1 MTDAALSGF
10 GVVRTPGLTPAANN
24 TVVAN
29 ISGATAYPTNVLISS
44 IPFEAA
50 DVTVGSTTITGGTT
64 TRVLY
69 DNAGKLGEYTITGS
83 GTVVAMAAGP
93 TFTAPVLGTPAS
105 GNLSNCTALPVG
117 SVTGIVNQSV
127 VVPTYQLLTSG
138 TAYTPAVGVKWIRVR
153 MVGGGGGGGGAGA
166 TLGPT
171 GATGGTTT
179 FNAVTAVGGSGGVGP
194 TGGVTTTGL
203 GGIGGTGG
211 TGTAVRARG
220 NPGGLNVYTS
230 GTPAQLWGGLGG
242 SSAFFGGAGQ
252 SGTPDGGTG
261 GAGGANTG
269 GGGGGASGTFGV
281 SYGGAGGGGSESV
294 EVIFAAPGSTYAY
307 SLGAGGA
314 GGVGTGTG
322 ACTGGAGGTG
332 YIVVE
337 EHYNF

>member
-50 DVTVGSTTITGGTT
+50 DVTVGSTTI
-64 TRVLY
+64 
-69 DNAGKLGEYTITGS
+69 
-83 GTVVAMAAGP
+83 
-93 TFTAPVLGTPAS
+93 
-105 GNLSNCTALPVG
+105 
-117 SVTGIVNQSV
+117 
-127 VVPTYQLLTSG
+127 
-138 TAYTPAVGVKWIRVR
+138 
-153 MVGGGGGGGGAGA
+153 
-166 TLGPT
+166 
-171 GATGGTTT
+171 TGGTTT